1 MKLSVIIPVHNGGTD
16 FRSCL
21 EAIAAST
28 RLPDEI
34 IVVDDGS
41 TDASAHLA
49 REFGA
54 RVESLTGS
62 PHGPAFARNRGAA
75 IAQGDVLVFLDA
87 DVTAHTDTLERIE
100 KYLCDQSEIAALFG
114 SYDDHP
120 PKPGLIARYKNLQHH
135 YVHHHSLREA
145 SSFWAGCGAIR
156 RAVFHAVGGFDER
169 YARPSIEDIELGA
182 RMKRAGY
189 RIWLCPDVQVAHLK
203 RWTLPSLLRADI
215 FDRAI
220 PWTRLIL
227 SNAQMPTDLN
237 LDTKS
242 RVSALTAWSLLGFVA
257 LGFIVPAVWLG
268 VIGAIALLIALNFDL
283 YRFFARRG
291 GFAFAIGAFGL
302 HTFYFLYSS
311 FVFGSMLMAHTL
323 AKPFKSKRT
332 QEARHAD

>member
-1 MKLSVIIPVHNGGTD
+1 MKLSVIIPVRNGGVD
-16 FRSCL
+16 FQTCL
-21 EAIAAST
+21 QALAAST
-28 RLPDEI
+28 RAPDEI

-41 TDASAHLA
+41 TDASANLA

-54 RVESLTGS
+54 RVETLTGAA
-62 PHGPAFARNRGAA
+62 HGPACARNRGAE

-87 DVTAHTDTLERIE
+87 DVTAHADTLARIE
-100 KYLCDQSEIAALFG
+100 KYLSDQPDVAALFG
-114 SYDDHP
+114 SYDDRP

-135 YVHHHSLREA
+135 YVHHHSRREA
-145 SSFWAGCGAIR
+145 STFWAGCGAIR
-156 RAVFHAVGGFDER
+156 RAVFNAVGGFDER

-203 RWTLPSLLRADI
+203 KWTLQSLLRADI

-242 RVSALTAWSLLGFVA
+242 RVSALAAWALLAFVV
-257 LGFIVPAVWLG
+257 LGFIAPVLWLG
-268 VIGAIALLIALNFDL
+268 IIATIALLLALNFDL

-291 GFAFAIGAFGL
+291 GLIFVISAFGL

-311 FVFGSMLMAHTL
+311 FVFGSLLVASKFT
-323 AKPFKSKRT
+323 KPCASKPGRA
-332 QEARHAD
+332 ARQPE